1 MKKCTYCG
9 KEYPDEALACAAD
22 QAPLESCNP
31 QLPASGPDF
40 PGAVAVPPL
49 RRRRRFFLWGLL
61 FEAILL
67 ALCYLLPECWLQV
80 EVRNFTLIT
89 HFPLMILMMVLGG
102 ILRHAEDLAAI
113 LSLPICLAI
122 MASIWGFLIYAVT
135 YLVKKA
141 LARFDVS
148 QRQKRALK
156 YGAGFLGV
164 VLLFWAVITNLPATP
179 VPFTPSPGVKSTV
192 DGNTAFALDLY
203 QKLKDRPGN
212 LFFSPYSIS
221 TSLAMTYAGA
231 RGQTE
236 TEMARALHFNLA
248 QTNLPMA
255 YSELESRMNRIQR
268 WNRIT
273 LLTANSLWCQQDYR
287 FTDTFLNLVHKFYQ
301 AEARPVDFKHSAQA
315 VGNEINGWAERKTR
329 GKIKGVLGPDRLT
342 SDVRLVLCN
351 AIYFKGKWQHQF
363 KVRDTE
369 PGPFH
374 IATNQT
380 VTVPMMRQNAH
391 YKMAFS
397 DDRSVELLEMPY
409 SGTDL
414 SMIILLP
421 EIEYASPD
429 VENPGLPDLEQKLT
443 TDNLHAW
450 LVKLDRA
457 NSHETWVTLPRFTTT
472 QSFDLVKE
480 LQSLGMTSAF
490 DGTADFSGMEATTN
504 LFVSEVIHKAF
515 VAVNESGTEAA
526 AVSLN
531 IALSKG
537 MAGRFIVDHPFIFLI
552 RENGSGS
559 ILFVGR
565 IVDPT
570 K

>member
-1 MKKCTYCG
+1 MWTCPKCGESIENQFDSCW
-9 KEYPDEALACAAD
+9 KCAAPPEKSTLRPLFS
-22 QAPLESCNP
+22 QAGRRCLFFGVVFELVLVLLIFLPNES
-31 QLPASGPDF
+31 
-40 PGAVAVPPL
+40 
-49 RRRRRFFLWGLL
+49 WLL
-61 FEAILL
+61 S
-67 ALCYLLPECWLQV
+67 
-80 EVRNFTLIT
+80 EVHNFTIIT
-89 HFPLMILMMVLGG
+89 HFPVMMLMEGG
-102 ILRHAEDLAAI
+102 EDLIPVTI
-113 LSLPICLAI
+113 LVLLIGLAV
-122 MASIWGFLIYAVT
+122 MASIWGFLIFLLSRLVQWVLPRFAV
-135 YLVKKA
+135 
-141 LARFDVS
+141 S
-148 QRQKRALK
+148 PRQKLLLN
-156 YGAGFLGV
+156 YGVGFLGV
-164 VLLFWAVITNLPATP
+164 VILLWAVITNLPATP
-179 VPFTPSPGVKSTV
+179 RPFTVTPGIKSTV

-236 TEMARALHFNLA
+236 DEMAQVLHFNLA
-248 QTNLPMA
+248 SNNLHA
-255 YSELESRMNRIQR
+255 AFGDLTARMNGIQR

-273 LLTANSLWCQQDYR
+273 LVAANSLWCQKDYH

-301 AEARPVDFKHSAQA
+301 AEARPVDFKHSAQVA
-315 VGNEINGWAERKTR
+315 GNEISGWAERKTG
-329 GKIKGVLGPDRLT
+329 GKIKGVIEPDRLT
-342 SDVRLVLCN
+342 SDVRLVLCS

-363 KVRDTE
+363 KKSDTE
-369 PGPFH
+369 PAPFH
-374 IATNQT
+374 VTTNQT
-380 VTVPMMRQNAH
+380 VTVPMMHQKAH
-391 YKMAFS
+391 FKSARS
-397 DDRSVELLEMPY
+397 DDRSIELLELPY
-409 SGTDL
+409 TGTDL

-443 TDNLHAW
+443 ADNLRAW
-450 LVKLDRA
+450 LAKLDQA

-472 QSFDLVKE
+472 QSFNLVKE

-490 DGTADFSGMEATTN
+490 KGNADFSGMEATTN
-504 LFVSEVIHKAF
+504 LFVSDVIHKAF
-515 VAVNESGTEAA
+515 VEVNESGTEAA
-526 AVSLN
+526 AVTLS

-537 MAGRFIVDHPFIFLI
+537 MAGHFIVDHPFIFLI